1 MEPVSVFAV
10 SSAVSVIADAVCVV
24 AFVVSVALVVITG
37 SERFAPA
44 IAPARLACV
53 VVTGLLVASSLL
65 DVVDRWALAL
75 ACLGFLIGLQ
85 AVALAFGQIAPLRV
99 YLDRRTASGEPA
111 WWRDF
116 ERGFG
121 RYVARRDR
129 RGRLWRSRASEARP
143 LEPEDRIERS
153 ES

>member
-1 MEPVSVFAV
+1 V
-10 SSAVSVIADAVCVV
+10 
-24 AFVVSVALVVITG
+24 
-37 SERFAPA
+37 PA

-53 VVTGLLVASSLL
+53 VVAGLLVASSLL

-75 ACLGFLIGLQ
+75 ACVGFLVGLQ
-85 AVALAFGQIAPLRV
+85 AVALAFGQLAPLRA
-99 YLDRRTASGEPA
+99 YLDRRTASGEPV
-111 WWRDF
+111 WWSDF

-129 RGRLWRSRASEARP
+129 RGRLWRRRVSEARP
-143 LEPEDRIERS
+143 LDPEDRVERS